1 MKNLQQ
7 QISTFASR
15 PFAIPL
21 VLLIVTV
28 LAYGLSFW
36 RLGFYWDDQPI
47 SWIRYEL
54 GTAATTKYFSD
65 SRPVWAL
72 LYQLTGFILPA
83 NPAVWQL
90 FAMFWRWAGVAA
102 FYLTMVRLLPNRK
115 SAAFFLSLFVL
126 LYPGFNQ
133 QWVSYVYSHFFIVL
147 FFLLTSFYLMLR
159 GKTIPAMIFSAA
171 HLLMFEYFFLLEF
184 MRPVALFA
192 SLRDESLTLR
202 ERLVKTFKAWIPYL
216 GVIIFVLL
224 YRSLVYSHPGFGYSL
239 TEEVARAPIETIT
252 QLVQHV
258 LTSLWS
264 AAVGAWIQIFQFP
277 NPNISGIRTSALY
290 IAVVLLVGT
299 CVFFFATPFVPRARR
314 RETAEITERMSFKSM
329 FSKVSVRSVADRS
342 NEKESTNIKREA
354 LWLIALGAVMLLLG
368 GVPYWVTNLPV
379 TLGFPAN
386 RALLSFMFG
395 ACFFLI
401 GLIELLPSRVK
412 YIVAV
417 LIVALSAGRQFLWS
431 VDYLR
436 DWESQKNLF
445 WQMQW
450 RAPSIEP
457 DTLVLMNE
465 SLEFSADNSISAAV
479 NWVYDSNASADHI
492 KYALFYPVNRLGGSL
507 PSLDPH
513 TPIAYNYTAGKFHGN
528 TSDSLAFYYAPPFC
542 LRLLDP
548 DLDSN
553 NRFIPDDSLMR
564 QASAL
569 SNPQRILREPATSM
583 PAFYGAEPPHGWC
596 YYFQKAELARQF
608 GDWDEVNRLADT
620 AFKLDEHFNNP
631 VELFVF
637 IEGYAHAGKWNDAIQ
652 LSKEARQ
659 VSKSYVDP
667 LLCKLWKRI
676 QAETNSSEER
686 SEALSEIQNLIEC
699 PDE

>member
-1 MKNLQQ
+1 MKNFQQ
-7 QISTFASR
+7 RISAFASR
-15 PFAIPL
+15 PFAAPL
-21 VLLIVTV
+21 VLLVVTV

-72 LYQLTGFILPA
+72 LYQLTGFVLPA

-102 FYLTMVRLLPNRK
+102 FYAVMARLLPNRK
-115 SAAFFLSLFVL
+115 ETAFFLSLFVL

-147 FFLLTSFYLMLR
+147 FFLLISFHLMLR
-159 GKTIPAMIFSAA
+159 GKTIPAMIFSAL
-171 HLLMFEYFFLLEF
+171 HLLMFEYFFLLEA

-192 SLRDESLTLR
+192 SLRDEPLTLP
-202 ERLVKTFKAWIPYL
+202 ERIVKTFKAWIPYL
-216 GVIIFVLL
+216 GVIVFVLL

-239 TEEVARAPIETIT
+239 TEEVARAPIDTIT

-264 AAVGAWIQIFQFP
+264 AAVGAWALIFQFP
-277 NPNISGIRTSALY
+277 NPESNGLRTSALY
-290 IAVVLLVGT
+290 IAVVLLVGA
-299 CVFFFATPFVPRARR
+299 CVFFFARF
-314 RETAEITERMSFKSM
+314 
-329 FSKVSVRSVADRS
+329 
-342 NEKESTNIKREA
+342 NEKESTNIKRES
-354 LWLIALGAVMLLLG
+354 LWLIVLGAIMLLLG
-368 GVPYWVTNLPV
+368 GVPYWMTNLPV

-401 GLIELLPSRVK
+401 GLIQLFPARAK
-412 YIVAV
+412 YSIVV

-479 NWVYDSNASADHI
+479 NWIYDSNPSADHI
-492 KYALFYPVNRLGGSL
+492 QYALFYPVNRLGGSL

-569 SNPQRILREPATSM
+569 STPQRILREPAASM

-631 VELFVF
+631 IELLVF
-637 IEGYAHAGKWNDAIQ
+637 IEGYAHAGKWDDAIQ

-676 QAETNSSEER
+676 ETQTASSDEQAKTLN
-686 SEALSEIQNLIEC
+686 EIQKLIEC
-699 PDE
+699 PEE

>member
-1 MKNLQQ
+1 MKNFQQ
-7 QISTFASR
+7 RISTFASR

-90 FAMFWRWAGVAA
+90 FAMFWRWAGVAV
-102 FYLTMVRLLPNRK
+102 FYLMMARLLPNRK
-115 SAAFFLSLFVL
+115 PAAFFLSLFVL

-147 FFLLTSFYLMLR
+147 FFLLISFYLMLR

-184 MRPVALFA
+184 MRPIVLFA
-192 SLRDESLTLR
+192 SLRDEPLTLR
-202 ERLVKTFKAWIPYL
+202 ERIVKTLKAWIPYL

-239 TEEVARAPIETIT
+239 TEEVVRAPIETIT

-277 NPNISGIRTSALY
+277 NPNINGIRTSALY
-290 IAVVLLVGT
+290 IVVVLLVGA
-299 CVFFFATPFVPRARR
+299 CVFIIARLK
-314 RETAEITERMSFKSM
+314 E
-329 FSKVSVRSVADRS
+329 
-342 NEKESTNIKREA
+342 NESTNAKHES
-354 LWLIALGAVMLLLG
+354 LWFIALGAVMLLLG

-401 GLIELLPSRVK
+401 GLIQLLPARIK
-412 YIVAV
+412 YVVAV

-479 NWVYDSNASADHI
+479 NWIYDSNPSADHI

-507 PSLDPH
+507 PSLDPNMSV
-513 TPIAYNYTAGKFHGN
+513 TYNYTAGKFHGN
-528 TSDSLAFYYAPPFC
+528 TSDALAFYYAPPFC

-553 NRFIPDDSLMR
+553 NRFISDFSLMR

-569 SNPQRILREPATSM
+569 SNPQRILREPVSAP
-583 PAFYGAEPPHGWC
+583 PAFYGVETSHGWC

-608 GDWDEVNRLADT
+608 GDWDEVNRLAKD
-620 AFKLDEHFNNP
+620 AFSLNEHFNNP

-637 IEGYAHAGKWNDAIQ
+637 IEGYAHADKWDDAIQ
-652 LSKEARQ
+652 LSKEAHR

-676 QAETNSSEER
+676 EAETPSSEER
-686 SEALSEIQNLIEC
+686 DDALKEIFELTGCN
-699 PDE
+699 P

>member
-1 MKNLQQ
+1 MKNPQQ
-7 QISTFASR
+7 RISTFTSR
-15 PFAIPL
+15 PSAIPL
-21 VLLIVTV
+21 VLFIVTL

-90 FAMFWRWAGVAA
+90 FAMFWRWAGVIA
-102 FYLTMVRLLPNRK
+102 FYLMMAKLLPNRK

-147 FFLLTSFYLMLR
+147 FFLLISFYLMLR

-192 SLRDESLTLR
+192 SLRNEPLTLR

-264 AAVGAWIQIFQFP
+264 AAIGAWIQIFQFP
-277 NPNISGIRTSALY
+277 NPETNGLRTSALY
-290 IAVVLLVGT
+290 VVVVLLVGA
-299 CVFFFATPFVPRARR
+299 CVFT
-314 RETAEITERMSFKSM
+314 
-329 FSKVSVRSVADRS
+329 FSRF
-342 NEKESTNIKREA
+342 NENESTNAKRES
-354 LWLIALGAVMLLLG
+354 LWLIAFGAVMLLLG

-401 GLIELLPSRVK
+401 GLIQLLPARVK
-412 YIVAV
+412 YVIAIT
-417 LIVALSAGRQFLWS
+417 IVALSAGRQFLWS

-492 KYALFYPVNRLGGSL
+492 KYALFYPINRLGGSL

-513 TPIAYNYTAGKFHGN
+513 TPIAYNYTAGKFHGD

-569 SNPQRILREPATSM
+569 SNPQRILREPAASM

-608 GDWDEVNRLADT
+608 GDWDEVNRLADS

-637 IEGYAHAGKWNDAIQ
+637 IEGYAHAGKWDDAIRY
-652 LSKEARQ
+652 SKEARQ

-676 QAETNSSEER
+676 ETQTTSSEEQA
-686 SEALSEIQNLIEC
+686 EALNEIQNLIEC
-699 PDE
+699 PEE

>member
-1 MKNLQQ
+1 MKSWQQ
-7 QISTFASR
+7 RISNFTSR
-15 PFAIPL
+15 PIAIPL
-21 VLLIVTV
+21 LFLIVTV

-54 GTAATTKYFSD
+54 GTEATTKYFSD

-83 NPAVWQL
+83 NPALWQL
-90 FAMFWRWAGVAA
+90 FAMFWRWAGMLV
-102 FYLTMVRLLPNRK
+102 FYLVMARLLPNRK
-115 SAAFFLSLFVL
+115 GIACLLSLFLL

-147 FFLLTSFYLMLR
+147 FFLLISFHLMLR
-159 GKTIPAMIFSAA
+159 GKTIPAMLFSAL

-184 MRPVALFA
+184 MRSVILFA
-192 SLRDESLTLR
+192 ALRDGPLTIR
-202 ERLVKTFKAWIPYL
+202 ERIVKTFRAWLPYIS
-216 GVIIFVLL
+216 VVIFVLL

-239 TEEVARAPIETIT
+239 TEEVARAPIETIA

-264 AAVGAWIQIFQFP
+264 AAIGAWMQIFQFP
-277 NPNISGIRTSALY
+277 TTEVNGLRTSVLY
-290 IAVVLLVGT
+290 IFVVLIVGMGI
-299 CVFFFATPFVPRARR
+299 FILGRLNEN
-314 RETAEITERMSFKSM
+314 ETT
-329 FSKVSVRSVADRS
+329 
-342 NEKESTNIKREA
+342 TTKRDS
-354 LWLIALGAVMLLLG
+354 LWLVALGAVMLLLG

-395 ACFFLI
+395 ACFFLV
-401 GLIELLPSRVK
+401 GLIDLLPVRIK
-412 YIVAV
+412 YSVAV
-417 LIVALSAGRQFLWS
+417 LVVALSAGRQFLWS
-431 VDYLR
+431 VDFLR
-436 DWESQKNLF
+436 DWQSQQNLF
-445 WQMQW
+445 WQMHW
-450 RAPSIEP
+450 RAPGIEP

-465 SLEFSADNSISAAV
+465 ELLFNADNSISAAL
-479 NWVYDSNASADHI
+479 NWIYDPDASADDI
-492 KYALFYPVNRLGGSL
+492 NYALFYPVNRLGGSL
-507 PSLDPH
+507 PSLQPN
-513 TPIAYNYTAGKFHGN
+513 TPIIYNYTAGKFNGN
-528 TSDSLAFYYAPPFC
+528 TSDALAFYYAPPFC
-542 LRLLDP
+542 LRLLDL

-553 NRFIPDDSLMR
+553 NRFILDFSLMR
-564 QASAL
+564 EAAAL
-569 SNPQRILREPATSM
+569 SNPQRILREPVSSM
-583 PAFYGAEPPHGWC
+583 PAFYGAEPSHGWC

-608 GDWDEVNRLADT
+608 GEWDEVNRLAKE
-620 AFKLDEHFNNP
+620 AFNLGEHFNNP

-637 IEGYAHAGKWNDAIQ
+637 IEGYAHTGEWDEAVK

-676 QAETNSSEER
+676 EAETISSEER
-686 SEALSEIQNLIEC
+686 SGALTEVFELTRCGE
-699 PDE
+699 